1 MRTFRPTYAK
11 YCFLSTNTKEPSR
24 EPMHVPQKKILIA
37 YHTPTNYTLSESNK
51 RHLGGVWGT
60 TIS

>member
-1 MRTFRPTYAK
+1 MRAFHPTYAK
-11 YCFLSTNTKEPSR
+11 YCFLSRNTKETSR
-24 EPMHVPQKKILIA
+24 EPIRVPQKYILIA
-37 YHTPTNYTLSESNK
+37 YHTPRNYTLLKSNK